1 MMWFQRHEEP
11 KTITDDY
18 EQVNEVS
25 LPNSSIDRIE
35 FSRVHISFSIMNVGK
50 HVNGTILSL
59 NTSFW
64 KIENFENMLV
74 VHDERERKRVKK

>member
-18 EQVNEVS
+18 EQVKLIVFSVFKSKN
-25 LPNSSIDRIE
+25 L
-35 FSRVHISFSIMNVGK
+35 FSRVPIYFSITNDGK
-50 HVNGTILSL
+50 HVNVTILYS

-64 KIENFENMLV
+64 KIENF
-74 VHDERERKRVKK
+74 K

>member
-18 EQVNEVS
+18 EQVKLIIFSVFKSKNF
-25 LPNSSIDRIE
+25 
-35 FSRVHISFSIMNVGK
+35 FSRVPIYFSITNDGK
-50 HVNGTILSL
+50 HVNVTILYL

-64 KIENFENMLV
+64 KIENFEYIYIYAYCT
-74 VHDERERKRVKK
+74 